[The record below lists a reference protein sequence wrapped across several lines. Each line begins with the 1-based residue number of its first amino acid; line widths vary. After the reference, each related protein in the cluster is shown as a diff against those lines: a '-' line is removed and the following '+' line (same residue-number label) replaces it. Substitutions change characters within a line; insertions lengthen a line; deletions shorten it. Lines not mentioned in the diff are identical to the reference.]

1 MTEQEGF
8 INCLKKYHIID
19 DKDKAALGFEKGPFV
34 IQLRQCDKN
43 NISDNIDA
51 HWAHCNNIRPTNVK
65 DISVQILYKGLR
77 INKIGIP
84 DYTDYNFVII
94 FTGTDKKKVECDEK
108 KVEYK
113 CSWHLDYEP
122 KSKNDELDEPK
133 VFHPLF
139 HLTYGGSTMRNIYTP
154 LDDNNKYMVVKDL
167 AINEETGCSFIPL
180 YMISPRIP
188 FPPMDYYLGI
198 DFIICNFMDKRM
210 YQKLQTETYY
220 KRVIKNS
227 QDALWKPYFME
238 MAKYWNGTTNTAHS
252 LNQCLVAK

>member
-1 MTEQEGF
+1 MTDIDGF

-19 DKDKAALGFEKGPFV
+19 DKTDTTSWLKYGQLTIKLRESDK
-34 IQLRQCDKN
+34 KN
-43 NISDNIDA
+43 SSNNDVAN
-51 HWAHCNNIRPTNVK
+51 WAHCNNIRPTNVK
-65 DISVQILYKGLR
+65 DISVQISYKGVR
-77 INKIGIP
+77 NNKTGIP
-84 DYTDYNFVII
+84 DYTDYNLVII
-94 FTGTDKKKVECDEK
+94 FKGTDEK

-113 CSWHLDYEP
+113 CAWHLDYEP
-122 KSKNDELDEPK
+122 KSKNDELVEPK

-139 HLTYGGSTMRNIYTP
+139 HLTYGGQTMKRLYMP
-154 LDDNNKYMVVKDL
+154 LDDDSYKDVKEL
-167 AINEETGCSFIPL
+167 AVNDETKCSFIPL

-188 FPPMDYYLGI
+188 FPPMDHYLGI

>member
-1 MTEQEGF
+1 MTDQDGF
-8 INCLKKYHIID
+8 IKCLKKYHIID
-19 DKDKAALGFEKGPFV
+19 DKTDATSWLKSGLF
-34 IQLRQCDKN
+34 IINLRESDKN
-43 NISDNIDA
+43 NSSNNDVAN
-51 HWAHCNNIRPTNVK
+51 WAHCNNIRPTNVK
-65 DISVQILYKGLR
+65 DISVHILYKGVR
-77 INKIGIP
+77 SNRIGIP
-84 DYTDYNFVII
+84 DYTDYNLVII
-94 FTGTDKKKVECDEK
+94 FKGTDEK

-227 QDALWKPYFME
+227 QDSLWKPYFME
-238 MAKYWNGTTNTAHS
+238 MAKYWNGTPNTAHS
-252 LNQCLVAK
+252 LNQCLVVK